1 MQRDQLQSQLE
12 LKMVKA
18 HNAHV
23 YFTKIDD
30 EEILE
35 FWVGDEVMIDV
46 KRWQRCYFCFCIV
59 PSEFAKYE
67 IHF

>member
-18 HNAHV
+18 HNAYV

-35 FWVGDEVMIDV
+35 FWVSDEVMIDV
-46 KRWQRCYFCFCIV
+46 KR
-59 PSEFAKYE
+59 
-67 IHF
+67 